1 MQSLPRHPKHLSLDE
16 ICTYVVVSVTT
27 WPSEPYFSKQENN
40 TWSQSNT
47 AFYKNKV
54 FQVTTGSSLRR
65 DSSQGKG
72 KENGVKNWMK
82 HRKGGKS
89 LSLVNRPNDPR
100 LRCLFLMLISH
111 TLLIEIHLCALP
123 PFKTTKFLRR
133 LPLFSFPLTQALLGS
148 YIVPQSHVNHGY
160 FEDNYGYFIKKPLA
174 LWHAQKPW
182 ASIIETMGFVHVV
195 LF

>member
-1 MQSLPRHPKHLSLDE
+1 
-16 ICTYVVVSVTT
+16 
-27 WPSEPYFSKQENN
+27 
-40 TWSQSNT
+40 
-47 AFYKNKV
+47 
-54 FQVTTGSSLRR
+54 
-65 DSSQGKG
+65 
-72 KENGVKNWMK
+72 MK

-89 LSLVNRPNDPR
+89 LSLVNRPNDRR

-160 FEDNYGYFIKKPLA
+160 FEDNYGYFIKSTGFVA
-174 LWHAQKPW
+174 CTKPW
-182 ASIIETMGFVHVV
+182 INIKPMVFVHVV
-195 LF
+195 LFELFSYAILICKVDL